1 MPGDF
6 PITKITVA
14 INGGAGSPPDY
25 NVHYVTSSDQLPA
38 TLTTVL
44 GKFHDFYDA
53 VKAWF
58 PNGQVFTIGAQV
70 LNMETTPPTVLAVP
84 PVTVN
89 GTDFSGYCPPQCAV
103 VVSWKTILASRSGRG
118 RSFMGPVGRAGET
131 TNGTPTPA
139 FVTALQT
146 AANTLISSLEPL
158 PAAKVL
164 YNETTKAW
172 AGVTSAVVRGGS
184 FHTQRRRALK

>member
-6 PITKITVA
+6 RISKITVA

-25 NVHYVTSSDQLPA
+25 NVHFVSTADQLPA
-38 TLTTVL
+38 TMTAVLTQF
-44 GKFHDFYDA
+44 KNFYDA

-58 PNGQVFTIGAQV
+58 PNGQIFTIGAQV
-70 LNMETTPPTVLAVP
+70 LDMETTPPTVLAVP
-84 PVTVN
+84 PQTVT

-118 RSFMGPVGRAGET
+118 RSYIGPVGRAGET

-139 FVTALQT
+139 FGSSNSSEWSDLWTDAGARRQGALQPGDRRIRRCD
-146 AANTLISSLEPL
+146 ISSGQGRVFPH
-158 PAAKVL
+158 P
-164 YNETTKAW
+164 TP
-172 AGVTSAVVRGGS
+172 
-184 FHTQRRRALK
+184 

>member
-6 PITKITVA
+6 RISKITVA

-25 NVHYVTSSDQLPA
+25 NVHFVSTADQLPA
-38 TLTTVL
+38 TMTAVLTQF
-44 GKFHDFYDA
+44 KNFYDA

-58 PNGQVFTIGAQV
+58 PNGQIFTIGAQV
-70 LNMETTPPTVLAVP
+70 LDMETTPPTVLAVP
-84 PVTVN
+84 PQTVT

-118 RSFMGPVGRAGET
+118 RSYIGPVGRAGET

-139 FVTALQT
+139 FATALQT
-146 AANTLISSLEPL
+146 AANGLISGLTPV

-164 YNETTKAW
+164 YNPATAAF

-184 FHTQRRRALK
+184 FHTQRRRAVK